1 VGKNVKR
8 KRNFLNCDSS
18 DFLDGHDPN
27 VILPLFAVVIV
38 HQNHQTHPG
47 SDLMAIFA
55 PISHSSLSE
64 PQIILMKMMT
74 QMGRILFICHIRIIC
89 GSDNSGE

>member
-1 VGKNVKR
+1 MNG
-8 KRNFLNCDSS
+8 DSS
-18 DFLDGHDPN
+18 DLFDGHDSA
-27 VILPLFAVVIV
+27 VTLPLFAFLIV
-38 HQNHQTHPG
+38 HQKHQTHPG

-55 PISHSSLSE
+55 PISHFSLSE
-64 PQIILMKMMT
+64 PQIILMKMIT